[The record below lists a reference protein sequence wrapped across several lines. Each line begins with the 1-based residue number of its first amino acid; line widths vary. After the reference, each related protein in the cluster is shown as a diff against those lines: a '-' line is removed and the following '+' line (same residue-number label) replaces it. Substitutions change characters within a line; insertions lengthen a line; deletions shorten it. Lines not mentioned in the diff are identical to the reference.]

1 MATTVSTLV
10 AGLKDLGRDGFAD
23 HLSDNELAGLI
34 GGAVDWCGIHLPN
47 HCDFTITG
55 QSGDRVVTTSVITP
69 SVAGRFR
76 SLVLAVA
83 LWRASV
89 SGMTKRAERNV
100 GSVSLASHS
109 ADTSSTVSQHRLNA
123 AALKADVD
131 AAVAAITGKTE
142 HAQTDVDFSKL
153 GS

>member
-83 LWRASV
+83 LWRGA
-89 SGMTKRAERNV
+89 TRRTRRARCR
-100 GSVSLASHS
+100 
-109 ADTSSTVSQHRLNA
+109 ST
-123 AALKADVD
+123 
-131 AAVAAITGKTE
+131 G
-142 HAQTDVDFSKL
+142 
-153 GS
+153 